1 MKRIASI
8 LYVMGSR
15 PGDIKDLEQAIV
27 LAKESQARV
36 TVLDIVE
43 SLPPASRMLITA
55 VPSGELKNSVLAG
68 RQEQLEGLLSMIR
81 PDGVDLRVRVLFGNR
96 AREISH
102 EATAGSYDVVV
113 KQQETG
119 RIDKYLSRNCST
131 SLQLLK
137 SDGSLASG
145 ESLESLG
152 FVRDVKPEQA
162 RDHIG
167 LQARAH
173 TFAG

>member
-1 MKRIASI
+1 
-8 LYVMGSR
+8 MGSS

-36 TVLDIVE
+36 TVLDILD

-68 RQEQLEGLLSMIR
+68 RQQQLEGLLAMIR
-81 PDGVDLRVRVLFGNR
+81 PDGVDLRIRVLFGNR
-96 AREISH
+96 VREISH

-113 KQQETG
+113 KPQEMG
-119 RIDKYLSRNCST
+119 RIDKYLSRNCSI

-145 ESLESLG
+145 ESLKSLG
-152 FVRDVKPEQA
+152 FVQAVKPEQA
-162 RDHIG
+162 SDPIG
-167 LQARAH
+167 LPPRAH